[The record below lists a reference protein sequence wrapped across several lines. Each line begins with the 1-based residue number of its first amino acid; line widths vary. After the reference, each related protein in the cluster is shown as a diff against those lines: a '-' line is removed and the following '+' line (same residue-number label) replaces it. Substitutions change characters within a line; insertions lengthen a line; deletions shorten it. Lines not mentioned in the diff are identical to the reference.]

1 LSTAID
7 DLLTDIEMRTIHES
21 VQTNEN
27 VQWWWVESCFVSK
40 KESSYFFVIVIR
52 KE

>member
-1 LSTAID
+1 MSRKVEYFIRTKNRLSTAID

-27 VQWWWVESCFVSK
+27 VQ
-40 KESSYFFVIVIR
+40 
-52 KE
+52 